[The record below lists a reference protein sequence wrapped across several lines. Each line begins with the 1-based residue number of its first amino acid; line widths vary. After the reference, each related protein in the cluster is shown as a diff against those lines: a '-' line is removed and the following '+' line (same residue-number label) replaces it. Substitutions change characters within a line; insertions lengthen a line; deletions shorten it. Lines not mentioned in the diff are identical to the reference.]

1 MNYII
6 ILFFI
11 ILGSLF
17 TYHVIVEP
25 IYAFFFRKPIY
36 VHFYPFPSRLTKP
49 QKEILKTEFEFYQ
62 TLSPIHK
69 KYFEH
74 RVANFLETYVF
85 LGRED
90 FEITD
95 QVKVLIASTSV
106 MLTFGMRKYLFAEI
120 NKVIVFPDIYYSSFT
135 KEYHKGELNINA
147 KAIVFSW
154 KHFLEGYKISNDNLN
169 LGLHEFSHLVHFSGT
184 QNSDTSSAIFVKGF
198 SEILEMLKSPKNQE
212 YFIQSGYF
220 RTYAYT
226 NQFELLAVMLEHF
239 FETPKEFKKK
249 FPELYEKVREMI
261 NFAV

>member
-1 MNYII
+1 M
-6 ILFFI
+6 
-11 ILGSLF
+11 
-17 TYHVIVEP
+17 
-25 IYAFFFRKPIY
+25 
-36 VHFYPFPSRLTKP
+36 
-49 QKEILKTEFEFYQ
+49 
-62 TLSPIHK
+62 
-69 KYFEH
+69 
-74 RVANFLETYVF
+74 
-85 LGRED
+85 GRED

-106 MLTFGMRKYLFAEI
+106 MLTFGMRKYLFSEI

-135 KEYHKGELNINA
+135 KEHHKGELNINA

-184 QNSDTSSAIFVKGF
+184 QNSDTSSAIFAKGF

-220 RTYAYT
+220 REYAFT

-239 FETPKEFKKK
+239 FETPKEFKKNSPSFMK
-249 FPELYEKVREMI
+249 KSGK
-261 NFAV
+261 